1 MRVRRAGTGVV
12 LGALALVLSVT
23 SMAWACTAQVN
34 VMGPLSG
41 APGSEVTVKGGAAPA
56 NGQVFILWNALD
68 GQRLATADTNG
79 AGDFSATVTVPEVA
93 PGVYFMVI
101 AGEDRSEGVARMAFE
116 VTPAA
121 GAQPIL
127 QPVAELAT
135 AGANQSSD
143 AGLAAGAVLL
153 AVGLVAL
160 FSGITVAAVRRT
172 RTSATS
178 SSI

>member
-1 MRVRRAGTGVV
+1 VV

-79 AGDFSATVTVPEVA
+79 GGDFSATVTVPEVA

-127 QPVAELAT
+127 PVAELAT

-172 RTSATS
+172 RSSATS